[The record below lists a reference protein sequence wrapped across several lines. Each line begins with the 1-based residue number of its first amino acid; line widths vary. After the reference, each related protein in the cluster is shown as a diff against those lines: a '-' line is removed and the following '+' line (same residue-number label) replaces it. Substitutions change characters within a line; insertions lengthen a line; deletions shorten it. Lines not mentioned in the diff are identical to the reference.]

1 LLHGTTPDQ
10 QGPLVEAFG
19 SLLRSAHS

>member
-10 QGPLVEAFG
+10 QGPLVAAFG
-19 SLLRSAHS
+19 SLRRSASS